1 MSGAETPV
9 HTVDVYLNR
18 RQAGGAKHSKK
29 VISGTSSSNVNNND
43 TCTFTLTWLLYI
55 TVRKN
60 VLKLLLY
67 LYFRTKVLKFR
78 HDILIK

>member
-43 TCTFTLTWLLYI
+43 TCTFTLHMAAVYGQF
-55 TVRKN
+55 RN
-60 VLKLLLY
+60 VI
-67 LYFRTKVLKFR
+67 KFLSTLR
-78 HDILIK
+78 N